1 MMKIICIGMLLMLM
15 VVCSGCMGINAP
27 AMPKIQPLAVNIEKN
42 NAQLIDRAAPTPT
55 PTTNITTIPTTNPKI
70 VFV

>member
-1 MMKIICIGMLLMLM
+1 MMKIVCIGMLLMLM
-15 VVCSGCMGINAP
+15 IVCSGCMGINAP

-42 NAQLIDRAAPTPT
+42 NAQLIDRADQTPA
-55 PTTNITTIPTTNPKI
+55 PTTNVTTIPTTNPKI

>member
-1 MMKIICIGMLLMLM
+1 MMRFICLGLVLALL

-27 AMPKIQPLAVNIEKN
+27 AIPKIQPLAVNIEQN
-42 NAQLIDRAAPTPT
+42 NARLIDRSAPAPVVTSNVT
-55 PTTNITTIPTTNPKI
+55 TVPTTIPKI